1 MLASTETKR
10 NRFVP
15 LQEKIWPLHCR
26 CYLVFWEGRSCHMK
40 FGEKLDTWINLDIH
54 DYNWPVY
61 RSLFLFSFHQQ
72 KILKKVEHSWN
83 MKVIRYIHLQF
94 CNIRTDFHFP
104 SPKNLKKWRPV
115 DITGL
120 RWVLNQMV
128 GPIMQPSAWTISVV
142 GVLSADVTDAAVR
155 SRDPGRPKHTK
166 LWETVDEF
174 ELLKLHPYSSLNYSN
189 SADFT
194 TATQNAFFIQSMGS
208 FGRVKFAPFSYI
220 TLNLFICAK
229 FVTSCRSL
237 TTREQARSLY
247 PRTPAH
253 TRIVSWKHLSGFK
266 LYSLYAWSFSPSK
279 KCSNKNHDNKNFLHS
294 TTVPF
299 GSTWIKWY
307 VRFMKWQDHLRFYS
321 LQWTSQKR
329 ILSASLV
336 PPMSTLHKIWQAG
349 T

>member
-1 MLASTETKR
+1 
-10 NRFVP
+10 
-15 LQEKIWPLHCR
+15 
-26 CYLVFWEGRSCHMK
+26 MK
-40 FGEKLDTWINLDIH
+40 FGEKFDTWINLDIH

-83 MKVIRYIHLQF
+83 MIISYEIHLRF
-94 CNIRTDFHFP
+94 CNIRTDFHYP
-104 SPKNLKKWRPV
+104 SPISTWKKKSDLLMPHR
-115 DITGL
+115 TK

-142 GVLSADVTDAAVR
+142 EVLSADLTDAGRAL
-155 SRDPGRPKHTK
+155 PGT
-166 LWETVDEF
+166 
-174 ELLKLHPYSSLNYSN
+174 LLEPEAKAHKTLGNRGWVVW
-189 SADFT
+189 T
-194 TATQNAFFIQSMGS
+194 TQTPPSWTTQIFCWFYNFATQNAFFIQSMGS

-266 LYSLYAWSFSPSK
+266 LYNFYVFNSTIRYHQEVLVEFFAVQKMFKQKPWQQKLFALNNSAVWFNIMNQMICQIYEMARSFE
-279 KCSNKNHDNKNFLHS
+279 
-294 TTVPF
+294 
-299 GSTWIKWY
+299 
-307 VRFMKWQDHLRFYS
+307 
-321 LQWTSQKR
+321 
-329 ILSASLV
+329 IL
-336 PPMSTLHKIWQAG
+336 
-349 T
+349 